1 MRGATEVTTL
11 CPGLG
16 GKAATFSTEARN
28 QMLVRVFVGER
39 AGAGRSR
46 QGHALALGWRHKLW
60 NHPDL
65 GSNPSSDTGHA
76 WPGSSY
82 ILALHCGLL
91 ICKTKGAGRPT
102 PQGYHEVDTTVMMGS
117 AWPRQTQRSSKMS
130 PCLDNRPPATAAT
143 ALPTPSSPGVS
154 VPWLAWPLIPP
165 QMTLSFALGSM
176 ALSGVKGHA
185 SGKTWGGSSEGS
197 CRAAA
202 PPSFLCP
209 LYSPPPLLT

>member
-1 MRGATEVTTL
+1 
-11 CPGLG
+11 
-16 GKAATFSTEARN
+16 
-28 QMLVRVFVGER
+28 MLVRESVGER

-65 GSNPSSDTGHA
+65 GSNPSSDTEHA

-143 ALPTPSSPGVS
+143 ALPTPSSPRGVCS
-154 VPWLAWPLIPP
+154 LAGPAPYSSSDDPL
-165 QMTLSFALGSM
+165 
-176 ALSGVKGHA
+176 
-185 SGKTWGGSSEGS
+185 
-197 CRAAA
+197 
-202 PPSFLCP
+202 LCP
-209 LYSPPPLLT
+209 GEHGVQRGQRSCVWEDLGWLF